1 MKYLLVI
8 EEAGDNLSAYFPD
21 VPGCVAVGDSV
32 EEVRA
37 NAKEALAFHLEDE
50 EPPVTRPLGEILAS
64 GEVEGTGSE
73 VFAWVDYEHGK
84 ALATA

>member
-8 EEAGDNLSAYFPD
+8 EEAKGNLSAYFPD

-32 EEVRA
+32 EEARA
-37 NAKEALAFHLEDE
+37 NAKEALEFHLEDDE
-50 EPPVTRPLGEILAS
+50 APASRSLRQILESGDVVSTGE
-64 GEVEGTGSE
+64 E